1 MALDLR
7 VAVNRTIVG
16 LRKEI
21 SKKSSELTALR
32 KTLAKYQKVHD
43 VLNNSVSSRARSK
56 ANGRVLRK
64 RVDWNSVFKRLPNS
78 FSRLTVSNL
87 AKTKSATSVHRMLAK
102 WVKQR
107 QVKRVEHGKYQK
119 L

>member
-16 LRKEI
+16 LRREI
-21 SKKSSELTALR
+21 SKKSSELTALK
-32 KTLAKYQKVHD
+32 KTLSKYQKVHD
-43 VLNNSVSSRARSK
+43 VLNGVSSRARSK

-64 RVDWNSVFKRLPNS
+64 RVDWNSVFKRLPSS
-78 FSRLTVSNL
+78 FSRGNVSSL

-102 WVKQR
+102 WVKGR

>member
-7 VAVNRTIVG
+7 VAVNKAIVG

-32 KTLAKYQKVHD
+32 KTLTKYQKVHD
-43 VLNNSVSSRARSK
+43 VLNGDSSGARSK
-56 ANGRVLRK
+56 ANGRLRWK
-64 RVDWNSVFKRLPNS
+64 RLDWNSVLKRLPSS
-78 FSRLTVSNL
+78 FALGNVINL
-87 AKTKSATSVHRMLAK
+87 AQAKSKTSVHRMLAK

-107 QVKRVEHGKYQK
+107 QVKRVERGKYQK